1 MRKTCETVV
10 DWTTLGHGRRP
21 VYTTPRKCRRAA
33 TAQTEL
39 AHAAPVRIAS
49 ERTRVA
55 FEIEISGCIGAC

>member
-10 DWTTLGHGRRP
+10 DWTTLGHDPRP

-39 AHAAPVRIAS
+39 AHAAPIAS